1 MMSNSVTGVTV
12 PRTQARC
19 ARARGGSKRPDVD
32 IIFNRGSESF
42 RRLNPALG
50 AGGDLPRAAAAD
62 LEPDTG
68 DGSGRAYGHEAAY
81 PRVRLTVRSYRAR
94 LCDPDGISV
103 KAAIDGLV
111 EAGVIPDDSAAVVAG
126 LTVEQVKC
134 PRAEERTVIVVE
146 SVEG

>member
-1 MMSNSVTGVTV
+1 MMSNSRTGVTA
-12 PRTQARC
+12 PRMHACTHART
-19 ARARGGSKRPDVD
+19 RGGSKGHCIHVNDLPAY
-32 IIFNRGSESF
+32 ILA
-42 RRLNPALG
+42 LNPAL
-50 AGGDLPRAAAAD
+50 AGDRVPRAAAAD
-62 LEPDTG
+62 VEPHPG
-68 DGSGRAYGHEAAY
+68 DGPGGAHGHEAAY

-146 SVEG
+146 AVEG

>member
-19 ARARGGSKRPDVD
+19 ARARGGSKRPDVG

-42 RRLNPALG
+42 RRLNPSL
-50 AGGDLPRAAAAD
+50 AGGYLPGTAAAD
-62 LEPDTG
+62 LEPHPG
-68 DGSGRAYGHEAAY
+68 DGARGAHGHQAAY